1 MMVRKKTKN
10 KYFPYK
16 TCLIKLS
23 VLLLIKQD
31 LQVRYEEIETW
42 CCFPSCESEKR
53 GCIADNEGSSEE

>member
-1 MMVRKKTKN
+1 M
-10 KYFPYK
+10 YFTYK

-31 LQVRYEEIETW
+31 LQVRYEEMATW
-42 CCFPSCESEKR
+42 CCFLSCGESEKR